1 MKILVTGSAGFIG
14 AAVCERLLT
23 LGHTVIG
30 IDNLNDYYDVN
41 LKKARLERLLK
52 FNTFIQYT
60 QDLLEGSRVKEIFS
74 EHKPEQ
80 VIHLAAQAG
89 VRYSLIN
96 PFAYIDSNIT
106 GFLNILEASKE
117 IDIKHLIYASSSSVY
132 GANNSQP
139 LSENEVTDT
148 PLSFY
153 AATKKSNEMMAFSY
167 GHLYGLRNT
176 GLRLFTVFGPWGR
189 PDMALF
195 KFTKAILGGE
205 KIDVF
210 NAGNHK
216 RDFTYI
222 DDVVDAVI
230 GLLGQKTEAINPKHS
245 RIYNIGNNQPTNL
258 IEFISILEQSLGK
271 SADKNFCE
279 MQPGDVPETWADI
292 SKISAD
298 FQWSPKISIKDGVE
312 RFVSWY
318 LSEYKKLKKHCD

>member
-52 FNTFIQYT
+52 FNTFIKYT
-60 QDLLEGSRVKEIFS
+60 QDLLEGSRVKEIFG

-139 LSENEVTDT
+139 LSENEVTDS

-195 KFTKAILGGE
+195 KFTKAILSGE

-210 NAGNHK
+210 NGGNHK

-230 GLLGQKTEAINPKHS
+230 GLLGQKTEAINLKHS
-245 RIYNIGNNQPTNL
+245 RIYNIGNNQPINL

-318 LSEYKKLKKHCD
+318 LSEYKKI